1 MNLLSITL
9 HLGPILKARDM
20 MSIEHKYCYVYNGVY
35 LITKQPSLEYE
46 QVSMPFNIYKD
57 KLKILA
63 AYVRWS
69 DRGQTLGHSLEMQV
83 REIIA
88 RAKIE
93 GYQIVILFIDEATSA
108 YHTPAQNRSEMLN
121 MKNFILSNENV
132 CAAIFYEESR
142 ITRLIEDFALYILG
156 PIKQA
161 RPNFVV
167 FSTKIEG
174 EWDENNPYVQA
185 RLSFAHEEAV
195 VKSDNGY
202 SFHKSVV
209 IDSPNPQRPG
219 SRNPFGYQNTTLRAD
234 DLSTNEYADIVVLIF
249 YLYSF
254 GYSDKKIAELLNA
267 AQIPPPSLHAKKGWS
282 DSSVRYI
289 LCNYWYSG
297 NLAWFTRT
305 SYHNSKKMPI
315 DESFLLENHHE
326 ALIGPNLWNTTQY
339 FRNYKKNND
348 RMNSPFILRNIVV
361 CEKCDQSLNTKNATP
376 AKSSK
381 KYLYYTCPSCKEKIL
396 MEELQQIVLS
406 DFSIRW
412 SRELKHYLEKVKKIL
427 QTWDKVLND
436 QIMLSKAQLDTLKY
450 NHSMLKVDS
459 DLYDDLKESFD
470 YQIQGTEKLK
480 QQYYETKEQ
489 IGLLMDDP
497 TITELLGRF
506 KIDIHEYT
514 FEEQRSLILLSIQKI
529 SIDFNKVNQ
538 VSIEYRLTPFVDIEN
553 LINSFNNE
561 TA

>member
-1 MNLLSITL
+1 MTI
-9 HLGPILKARDM
+9 
-20 MSIEHKYCYVYNGVY
+20 
-35 LITKQPSLEYE
+35 
-46 QVSMPFNIYKD
+46 PFNIYKD

-93 GYQIVILFIDEATSA
+93 GYQIIILFVDEATSA
-108 YHTPAQNRSEMLN
+108 YHKPAQKRLEMMN

-142 ITRLIEDFALYILG
+142 ITRLIEDFVLNILG
-156 PIKQA
+156 PIKEV
-161 RPNFVV
+161 RPNFTV
-167 FSTKIEG
+167 FSTKLEG
-174 EWDENNPYVQA
+174 EWDENNPFVQV
-185 RLSFAHEEAV
+185 RLSLAHDEAV
-195 VKSDNGY
+195 VKSDNGFSY
-202 SFHKSVV
+202 HKTV
-209 IDSPNPQRPG
+209 ILESPDPQRPG
-219 SRNPFGYQNTTLRAD
+219 SRNPFGYENTTLKAND
-234 DLSTNEYADIVVLIF
+234 ISTNEYADIVVLIF

-267 AQIPPPSLHAKKGWS
+267 AQIPPPSIHAKKGWV

-305 SYHNSKKMPI
+305 SYHNSKKKPM

-326 ALIGPNLWNTTQY
+326 ALIGPNLWNITQF
-339 FRNYKKNND
+339 FRNYKKSKD
-348 RMNSPFILRNIVV
+348 RMNSPFILRDIVV
-361 CEKCDQSLNTKNATP
+361 CKNCNQPLYTKNATP
-376 AKSSK
+376 AKSVK

-406 DFSIRW
+406 DFSTRW
-412 SRELKHYLEKVKKIL
+412 SRELKHYLDDAKKIL
-427 QTWDKVLND
+427 QTWNKVLND
-436 QIMLSKAQLDTLKY
+436 QIQLTKAQLDTLKY
-450 NHSMLKVDS
+450 NDSMLKEETEF
-459 DLYDDLKESFD
+459 YEEIKEKSFN
-470 YQIQGTEKLK
+470 YQIQSTEKLK
-480 QQYYETKEQ
+480 QQYYETEEQ

-506 KIDIHEYT
+506 NNDIHKYS
-514 FEEQRSLILLSIQKI
+514 FKEQRSLFLLSIQKI
-529 SIDFNKVNQ
+529 SINFDKEKK

-553 LINSFNNE
+553 F
-561 TA
+561 

>member
-1 MNLLSITL
+1 
-9 HLGPILKARDM
+9 
-20 MSIEHKYCYVYNGVY
+20 MSIEHKYCYVFNGVY
-35 LITKQPSLEYE
+35 LITKQHNLSYE
-46 QVSMPFNIYKD
+46 QVTMPFNIYKD
-57 KLKILA
+57 KLKILV

-93 GYQIVILFIDEATSA
+93 GYQIVILFVDEATSA
-108 YHTPAQNRSEMLN
+108 YHKPAQNRTEMLN
-121 MKNFILSNENV
+121 MKNFILSNKNV

-142 ITRLIEDFALYILG
+142 VTRLIEDFALYILG

-195 VKSDNGY
+195 IKSEKGY
-202 SFHKSVV
+202 DFQKGVV

-219 SRNPFGYQNTTLRAD
+219 SRNPFGYENTTLRSND
-234 DLSTNEYADIVVLIF
+234 ISTNEYAEIVVLIF

-267 AQIPPPSLHAKKGWS
+267 AQIPPPSLHAKKGWA

-305 SYHNSKKMPI
+305 SYHNSKKKPI
-315 DESFLLENHHE
+315 DESFLLENHHDP
-326 ALIGPNLWNTTQY
+326 LIGPNLWNITQY
-339 FRNYKKNND
+339 FRHYKKNKD
-348 RMNSPFILRNIVV
+348 RMNSPFILRDIIV
-361 CEKCDQSLNTKNATP
+361 CEKCDQPLDTKNATP
-376 AKSSK
+376 AKYTK
-381 KYLYYTCPSCKEKIL
+381 KYLYYTCPNCKEKIL
-396 MEELQQIVLS
+396 IEDLHQIVLN
-406 DFSIRW
+406 DFSSRW
-412 SRELKHYLEKVKKIL
+412 SRELKLYLDKAKKIL
-427 QTWDKVLND
+427 QTWNKVLND
-436 QIMLSKAQLDTLKY
+436 QLLHTKAQLDKLKY
-450 NHSMLKVDS
+450 NYSMLKEDT
-459 DLYDDLKESFD
+459 DYYEDLKESFN
-470 YQIQGTEKLK
+470 YQIHTTEKLK

-489 IGLLMDDP
+489 MSLLMDDP
-497 TITELLGRF
+497 SIVELLGRF
-506 KIDIHEYT
+506 KNDIHDYS

-529 SIDFNKVNQ
+529 SIDFNKENH

-553 LINSFNNE
+553 LINSFDNE